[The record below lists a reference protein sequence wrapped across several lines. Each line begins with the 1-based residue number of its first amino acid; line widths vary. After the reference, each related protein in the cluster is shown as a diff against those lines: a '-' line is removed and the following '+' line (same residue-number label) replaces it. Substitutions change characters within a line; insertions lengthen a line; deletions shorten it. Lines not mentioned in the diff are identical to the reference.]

1 MDSSVFIILPM
12 VARSKALRLYSR
24 KCPGTIFFSTWVIT
38 PFVYEDKRW
47 PTVDHFYHAMKFPR
61 DEKTQE
67 RIRNAQHAWE
77 AKAIAIENEEDM
89 REDWNEVKEQVMF
102 MGCMAK
108 FQQNEPLRK
117 RLIRSTERKIIN
129 NSTYDNYWGTGLD
142 GSGKNRLGP
151 VLERVRRL
159 LVLYADV

>member
-1 MDSSVFIILPM
+1 
-12 VARSKALRLYSR
+12 
-24 KCPGTIFFSTWVIT
+24 
-38 PFVYEDKRW
+38 
-47 PTVDHFYHAMKFPR
+47 MKFPR